1 MLKKPL
7 KKSFFVITV
16 SMVTLATTGL
26 LQAESPVVST
36 QQTSAEDSAQSPTI
50 DSTLPAPRPK
60 KPKQAAKPVDLAQP
74 ITIEEIVPP
83 PVKEDEASAKVAPR
97 KKQKAIVVA
106 KPAKLEEVVEEPSIT
121 AKPEPTALPTTTPA
135 PPVVLIKKPQASSAP
150 KLVQQTSPQSAGNA
164 SDAAAEQ
171 QQEKAAAMLPAI
183 ELSLNIAKKQ
193 QDDGYEP
200 LVILDTEIP
209 LATATRLAWTPDQ
222 SFKGIAVPTPV
233 LVVHGAKPGPVVCLT
248 AAIHGDELNGI
259 EIVRRVL
266 YNLKPEKLTG
276 TVIGVPIVNLQ
287 GFHRN
292 SRYLADRRDL
302 NRYFPGNPA
311 GSSASRLAH
320 SFFNEVIAHCDALVD
335 LHTGSFYRTNLPQLR
350 ANTKNPEVLALAKQ
364 FGATV
369 IVHGKGAPG
378 TLRWAAVKAG
388 IPAVT
393 LEAGES
399 MRLQVAAVEHGV
411 KGIETLLEQKNM
423 LHSLKFWKTT
433 EAIYKQTLWVR
444 ADQGGILFSRVS
456 EGAQVKP
463 GDILGVVTD
472 PITNVSS
479 EIIAPF
485 KGRVIGMALNQVVM
499 PGFATFHLGIEA
511 ANMIQPQEIDE
522 YNGVDSELSSETVDE
537 TITELEDFN

>member
-1 MLKKPL
+1 MFNKPNFV
-7 KKSFFVITV
+7 KSGLYSALFL
-16 SMVTLATTGL
+16 SGL
-26 LQAESPVVST
+26 LQAQDTVE
-36 QQTSAEDSAQSPTI
+36 TSALIVAAAQQ
-50 DSTLPAPRPK
+50 STAIADEPAAKSSEKPAPK
-60 KPKQAAKPVDLAQP
+60 KHKQAARAVDLAKP
-74 ITIEEIVPP
+74 ISIEEVALPQAEKI
-83 PVKEDEASAKVAPR
+83 EASKAEPVS
-97 KKQKAIVVA
+97 KKQKPITVA
-106 KPAKLEEVVEEPSIT
+106 KPEKLEAVVEDKEYTAKQQLIAEPEAVAVTSNSSKKVKAAIAVQAPSSGNDEKNTAEKNVVEASNEAVNKIIPSIESALNT
-121 AKPEPTALPTTTPA
+121 AK
-135 PPVVLIKKPQASSAP
+135 
-150 KLVQQTSPQSAGNA
+150 
-164 SDAAAEQ
+164 Q
-171 QQEKAAAMLPAI
+171 QQAAL
-183 ELSLNIAKKQ
+183 
-193 QDDGYEP
+193 DEP

-209 LATATRLAWTPDQ
+209 PATATRLAWTPDQ
-222 SFKGIAVPTPV
+222 SFKGIAIPTPV
-233 LVVHGAKPGPVVCLT
+233 LVVNGAKPGPVVCLT

-311 GSSASRLAH
+311 GSSASRLAY
-320 SFFNEVIAHCDALVD
+320 SFFNEVISHCDALVD

-350 ANTKNPEVLALAKQ
+350 ANTKNPKVLALAKQ

-378 TLRWAAVKAG
+378 TLRWAAVQAG

-411 KGIETLLEQKNM
+411 KGIETLLEQKEM

-433 EAIYKQTLWVR
+433 EAIYEQTLWVR
-444 ADQGGILFSRVS
+444 ADQGGILFTRVS
-456 EGAQVKP
+456 EGDRVKA
-463 GDILGVVTD
+463 GDVLGVVTD
-472 PITNVSS
+472 PITNASS

-485 KGRVIGMALNQVVM
+485 KGRVIGLALNQVVM
-499 PGFATFHLGIEA
+499 PGFATFHLGVEA
-511 ANMIQPQEIDE
+511 ANLIKPELIDE
-522 YNGVDSELSSETVDE
+522 YNGVNPVPDTESVDE